1 MTIHNTTGI
10 DKTDTFLLDYRTNML
25 KSRYNT
31 THECEIVVT
40 RQLLLD
46 LCDVICV
53 MTSHPRSLLVLR
65 LEFYNFMLVMVCMY
79 MCMHIC
85 VEGEWVLST
94 WQLF

>member
-1 MTIHNTTGI
+1 MTINNTTGI
-10 DKTDTFLLDYRTNML
+10 DKTDTFLLDYRINMS

-46 LCDVICV
+46 ICDVICV
-53 MTSHPRSLLVLR
+53 MTSHPRSLLVQR
-65 LEFYNFMLVMVCMY
+65 LKLYMLVMVG
-79 MCMHIC
+79 IC
-85 VEGEWVLST
+85 VCIDGVLST